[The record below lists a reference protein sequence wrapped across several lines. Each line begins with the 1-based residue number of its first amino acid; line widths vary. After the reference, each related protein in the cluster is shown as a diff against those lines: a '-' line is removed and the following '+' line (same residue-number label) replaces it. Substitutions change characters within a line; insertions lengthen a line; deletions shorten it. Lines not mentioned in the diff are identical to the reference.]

1 MTTIAQKVSE
11 DMKWRIEAVALGY
24 QLDAAIRELG
34 IADLEAYSFVSWD
47 YDTTLGRQTVSIMIE
62 PAHEPG
68 VGFFLNADG
77 LEMGITDT
85 TPLLGSIA
93 HKMLPMVGKFTKGF
107 DEERNK
113 ITLTATYKGIKIVLS
128 DQTPDTCHVEKVVEE
143 VEVPEKVIP
152 AHTEK
157 RVKYVLAGD
166 CDPLMAEAAQS

>member
-24 QLDAAIRELG
+24 QLDAAMRELG
-34 IADLEAYSFVSWD
+34 IADLEAYAYVSWD

-62 PAHEPG
+62 PEHAPG
-68 VGFFLNADG
+68 VGLFLADG
-77 LEMGITDT
+77 ELSMALTDT

-113 ITLTATYKGIKIVLS
+113 ITLTANYKGIKIVLS
-128 DQTPDTCHVEKVVEE
+128 DQTPNTCHVERVEE
-143 VEVPEKVIP
+143 TVVVPEKVIP
-152 AHTEK
+152 EHTEK